1 MYRISTLA
9 GADRRVLGK
18 QRVRL
23 LRIYLIA
30 TTTLYVYGVTFTIF
44 PVRTDIE
51 YGNPVGGIVAILL
64 GVSALAFLAVKPDGL
79 LTATLAAM
87 AATPIVM
94 AFHVTL
100 TAEYVCLI
108 AVMFLAMY
116 IRAFYTSRQAWVL
129 IVSLTLACLVALFFS
144 PAPHL
149 GIITFLIFTVA
160 IIGAAE
166 SFGVLM
172 RVMIT
177 AACSDPLTGLFN
189 RAGWDIGTADLIAR
203 TKNMREPVAVVVL
216 DVDGLKLIN
225 DTRGHQ
231 AGDDLLVD
239 YAARWRRL
247 VPRRAVLARLGG
259 DEFAACIVG
268 EQQETVD
275 EFVRDVARH
284 TPGVSLGVV
293 VQEAHEARIADMHAR
308 ADAALYER
316 RGRPLLD
323 PD

>member
-1 MYRISTLA
+1 
-9 GADRRVLGK
+9 VLGK

-30 TTTLYVYGVTFTIF
+30 TTALYVYGVVFTIF
-44 PVRTDIE
+44 PVRTDIP
-51 YGNPVGGIVAILL
+51 YGNPVGGIIAIGL
-64 GVSALAFLAVKPDGL
+64 GVLALGYLAVKPDHVL
-79 LTATLAAM
+79 PATVAAM

-100 TAEYVCLI
+100 TAEYMCLI
-108 AVMFLAMY
+108 AIMFLAMY
-116 IRAFYTSRQAWVL
+116 IRAFHNDRHAWLL
-129 IVSLTLACLVALFFS
+129 IVGLTLACLVALTLS

-149 GIITFLIFTVA
+149 GVITYLIFTVA

-177 AACSDPLTGLFN
+177 AACTDPLTGLFN
-189 RAGWDIGTADLIAR
+189 RAGWDLGTADLIAR
-203 TKNMREPVAVVVL
+203 TKKTHDPVTVIVM
-216 DVDGLKLIN
+216 DVDGLKHIN
-225 DTRGHQ
+225 DTLGHQ

-239 YAARWRRL
+239 HAARWRGL

-259 DEFAACIVG
+259 DEFAACFVG
-268 EQQETVD
+268 ERQEIVD
-275 EFVRDVARH
+275 EFVRDVARY
-284 TPGVSLGVV
+284 TPGVSLGVA
-293 VQEAHEARIADMHAR
+293 VQDAHEARITDIYAR

-316 RGRPLLD
+316 RGRPLRD
-323 PD
+323 DAIEPKP

>member
-1 MYRISTLA
+1 MYRVSSLA
-9 GADRRVLGK
+9 GEGSRVLGR

-30 TTTLYVYGVTFTIF
+30 TTSLYVYGVTFTIF
-44 PVRTDIE
+44 PVRTDIA
-51 YGNPVGGIVAILL
+51 YGDPVGGMIAILL
-64 GVSALAFLAVKPDGL
+64 GISALAHLAVKPDRML
-79 LTATLAAM
+79 PATVAAI
-87 AATPIVM
+87 AATPFVM

-116 IRAFYTSRQAWVL
+116 IRAFHPSRQAWVL
-129 IVSLTLACLVALFFS
+129 ITCLTVACLVALFLS
-144 PAPHL
+144 PAAHL
-149 GIITFLIFTVA
+149 GVITFLIFAVA

-203 TKNMREPVAVVVL
+203 AKTMDELVAVIVL
-216 DVDGLKLIN
+216 DVDGLKNIN
-225 DTRGHQ
+225 DTYGHQ

-239 YAARWRRL
+239 YATRWRRL
-247 VPRRAVLARLGG
+247 VPRNAVLARLGG
-259 DEFAACIVG
+259 DEFAACVVG
-268 EQQETVD
+268 EKQEIVD
-275 EFVRDVARH
+275 EFVRDVAQH
-284 TPGVSLGVV
+284 TPGVSLGVA
-293 VQEAHEARIADMHAR
+293 VQIVYEARIADMHAR

-316 RGRPLLD
+316 RGRPLHD
-323 PD
+323 